1 MEAGWVFATD
11 HEYSIRDDG
20 YPGLCELYGFEFADV
35 VVMDLGSPTKPCG
48 WECIRSHGLCHRRPD
63 RRFDLVNLQDD
74 RHFHPV
80 YNCSPVIRGSAHG
93 LPEYCRYIDPIAA
106 ALDAETMSTMN
117 MKVDIEDYLPAEVA
131 EEWLKDNGFIE

>member
-1 MEAGWVFATD
+1 MGFATD
-11 HEYSIRDDG
+11 GRI
-20 YPGLCELYGFEFADV
+20 AA
-35 VVMDLGSPTKPCG
+35 
-48 WECIRSHGLCHRRPD
+48 
-63 RRFDLVNLQDD
+63 FDLVNLQDD

-80 YNCSPVIRGSAHG
+80 YNCSPVIREEA
-93 LPEYCRYIDPIAA
+93 LMAYPNIADILNPIAA